1 MKTPFVPLLL
11 ITALSLPVAASA
23 SVVIRFYPTVP
34 STNTTATISYS
45 GSYITPSPATA
56 PFAASPFSFTATL
69 PAQSYAP
76 DGIGT
81 GLAFSGVS
89 GTYTN
94 NGVTTDY
101 SNATLELLGQYIQTF
116 SNGRVV
122 QQTEQTQFFLT
133 IGSLLQSGDHYAL
146 SMIAN
151 QFLYTESD
159 PLVANPLT
167 APPRPCSYCTPA
179 IVTMLPGPF
188 SVLSGGIASYT
199 PPSLPDPQAN
209 VNAGGSGS
217 IASPL
222 VAVPE
227 PGSLILLGGGVLMFA
242 LINWWLRRR
251 AARSLI
257 LRLR

>member
-1 MKTPFVPLLL
+1 MKPSFMPLLL
-11 ITALSLPVAASA
+11 VSVLSLPVAASA
-23 SVVIRFYPTVP
+23 SVVIRFDPTVP
-34 STNTTATISYS
+34 STTATATISYS
-45 GSYITPSPATA
+45 GSYVTPAPATA

-81 GLAFSGVS
+81 GLVFSGVS

-94 NGVTTDY
+94 NDVTTSY
-101 SNATLELLGQYIQTF
+101 SNATLDLLGQYIQTF
-116 SNGRVV
+116 QNGRLIG
-122 QQTEQTQFFLT
+122 QTEQTLFNLT
-133 IGSLLQSGDHYAL
+133 INSLLQTGDQYTLNMVAD
-146 SMIAN
+146 
-151 QFLYTESD
+151 QFLYTEQA

-167 APPRPCSYCTPA
+167 APPSTFTPA

-199 PPSLPDPQAN
+199 PLLQLDPEAS
-209 VNAGGSGS
+209 VNAGGSGTVT
-217 IASPL
+217 SPL

-251 AARSLI
+251 AARAMI